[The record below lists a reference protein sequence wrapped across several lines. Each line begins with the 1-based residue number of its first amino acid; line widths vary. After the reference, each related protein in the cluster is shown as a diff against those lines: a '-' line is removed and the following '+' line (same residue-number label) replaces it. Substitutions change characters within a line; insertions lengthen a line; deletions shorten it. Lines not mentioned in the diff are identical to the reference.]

1 MPPYYLSF
9 STLII
14 DDIVLWDGRTFM
26 GVLGGSGPHALAG
39 MRVWSDQL
47 GLVATVGEDFAP
59 AQRAQLTQL
68 GVDLQ
73 GLLVRSEC
81 PTVRAWQLVEQ
92 DDRRVEVFHTPI
104 TALVEYAPQLAD
116 MPVDYQQAR
125 GIHLLWGRTFAELR
139 ELVTGLVAANPQV
152 TLVWEPYDDYLHGG
166 VKDFRPILEQ
176 LALFSPDIDQAR
188 AITGAADV
196 RVMAQMLLEWGAPRV
211 AIRIGAQG
219 SWVQTQQGE
228 QWAIPA
234 VPPAQVVDVTGAGNS
249 YCGGFLVGLSEGLDP
264 LEAALRA
271 AVSASFALEQFG
283 LPTFTAQTAAEA
295 WRRLAWARQQLA

>member
-9 STLII
+9 STILI

-39 MRVWSDQL
+39 MRAWSDQL
-47 GLVATVGEDFAP
+47 GLVATVGTDFAP
-59 AQRAQLTQL
+59 AQREQLTQL

-81 PTVRAWQLVEQ
+81 PTARAWQLIEQ
-92 DDRRVEVFHTPI
+92 DDRRVEVFRTPP
-104 TALVEYAPQLAD
+104 TALVEYAPRLAD
-116 MPVDYQQAR
+116 LPSSYQQAR
-125 GIHLLWGRTFAELR
+125 GIHLLWGRTFAELA
-139 ELVTGLVAANPQV
+139 ELVTGLLRANPQV
-152 TLVWEPYDDYLHGG
+152 TLVWEPYDDYLDGG
-166 VKDFRPILEQ
+166 AGEFRPILEQ

-188 AITGAADV
+188 TITGATDV
-196 RVMAQMLLEWGAPRV
+196 RVMAQRLLDWGAPRV
-211 AIRIGAQG
+211 AIRMGAQG

-249 YCGGFLVGLSEGLDP
+249 YCGGFLVGLSEGLP
-264 LEAALRA
+264 TVEAALRA

-283 LPTFTAQTAAEA
+283 LPPFSAQTQAEA
-295 WRRLAWARQQLA
+295 GRRLAWARQQLA